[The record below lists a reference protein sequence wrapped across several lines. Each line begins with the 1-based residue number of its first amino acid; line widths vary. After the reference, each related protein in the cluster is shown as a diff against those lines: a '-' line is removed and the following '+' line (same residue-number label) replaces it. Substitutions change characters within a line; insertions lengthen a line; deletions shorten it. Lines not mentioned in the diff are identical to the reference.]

1 MEWNFSAVR
10 IHEKPNQIYEAVFK
24 IWTSG
29 NKGETSQRDRKQMR
43 SALRLPRVTVL
54 TPSQAVA
61 WGGEH
66 MQIEVDFLSLEDRV

>member
-1 MEWNFSAVR
+1 
-10 IHEKPNQIYEAVFK
+10 
-24 IWTSG
+24 
-29 NKGETSQRDRKQMR
+29 MR

-54 TPSQAVA
+54 THSQAVA